1 MINEKVAGDGPFTE
15 RNVHSRSKQQ
25 MRENLF
31 FDEGL
36 FTKSINQTRLMVI

>member
-25 MRENLF
+25 MREKSLF
-31 FDEGL
+31 L
-36 FTKSINQTRLMVI
+36 TKDYLLKINQTRLMEI